1 MIKELE
7 SVASTNTWAKE
18 NAAQLLH
25 GDVVVTHNQTSG
37 RGQRGCQW
45 EAEPGKNLTF
55 SLYLQPTEV
64 APDHQF
70 MISEIVALAVA
81 GTVERALAEAVDS
94 DRVAVKWPND
104 IYVDDRKIAGI
115 LIEHTLQGNTIS
127 QTIAGVGLNVNQTE
141 FVSDAPNPVSL
152 AQLARHEY
160 PLAGLLM
167 EICNEVT
174 TRLAAPDP
182 TAIHAEFKHKLW
194 RNDGLP
200 HPFTLPDGT
209 AFEATIENIEPDGRL
224 LLRRVGAEQ
233 PEAYFFKEVA
243 FTL

>member
-182 TAIHAEFKHKLW
+182 AAIHAEFKHKLW
-194 RNDGLP
+194 RNDGMP

-209 AFEATIENIEPDGRL
+209 PFEATIENIEPDGRL

-233 PEAYFFKEVA
+233 SEAYFFKEVA